1 MILPVEVASELPASP
16 KKEHIGRAALR
27 VKTELTTASHQT
39 WIFFPVKAE
48 SWSQGQVGETH
59 APKHGRDLS
68 PPETHSSK
76 RLLKPNCA
84 KNMEIRCLQGDD
96 TYNNQL

>member
-1 MILPVEVASELPASP
+1 M
-16 KKEHIGRAALR
+16 
-27 VKTELTTASHQT
+27 
-39 WIFFPVKAE
+39 
-48 SWSQGQVGETH
+48 GETR

-76 RLLKPNCA
+76 RLLKPNWA

-96 TYNNQL
+96 TYNFNCDVATRDSPAQTEELTLKAV